1 MTLKK
6 IVAVFI
12 LCISTLT
19 ALGQSELQ
27 IQNIGNLI
35 TTAND
40 TIKDCK
46 IGYRT
51 FGNLNKDKTNVV
63 FMPTWH
69 LGTSENNLDYLKSI
83 IDTKGQYLVVVDALG
98 NGVSSSPSN
107 YSDFPNISIR
117 DMVNSQYE
125 LLVNHLKIEHVEL
138 LVGVSMGGMQA
149 FEWMVGY
156 PEFMKELI
164 VINGTT
170 KSSFYDK
177 VLWNTAVTLI
187 EDAGNDKELLDYAM
201 NRISDI
207 GLLVSTSPTQ
217 VTKAYENEDFQEVVS
232 ARYNQPNNPFNKL
245 IQSRAILEHNIYKDG
260 KISLDNIAEFVKAK
274 TFIIIAE
281 QDHIVNPIYSEEL
294 SKILDCDIFVLKGDC
309 GHIAAF
315 CDVELVK
322 QAVSEFLKK

>member
-6 IVAVFI
+6 IVAIFI
-12 LCISTLT
+12 LCSSTIT
-19 ALGQSELQ
+19 AFGNSELQ

-35 TTAND
+35 TTSND
-40 TIKDCK
+40 TIKGCK

-51 FGNLNKDKTNVV
+51 FGKLNKDKSNVV

-69 LGTSENNLDYLKSI
+69 LGTSEDNLDYLKSI
-83 IDTKGQYLVVVDALG
+83 IDTKEQYLIVVDALG

-107 YSDFPNISIR
+107 YSNFPNISIR
-117 DMVNSQYE
+117 DMVNSQYK
-125 LLVNHLKIEHVEL
+125 LLVNYLNIEHVEL

-149 FEWMVGY
+149 FEWMVAY
-156 PEFMKELI
+156 PEFMNELI
-164 VINGTT
+164 SINGTT
-170 KSSFYDK
+170 KTSFYDK

-187 EDAGNDKELLDYAM
+187 EDAGNDKESLDYAM

-207 GLLVSTSPTQ
+207 GLLVGTSPTQ
-217 VTKAYENEDFQEVVS
+217 VSKDYENEDFQEFIS
-232 ARYNQPNNPFNKL
+232 ARYSRHKNPFNKL

-260 KISLDNIAEFVKAK
+260 KISPENITEIVKSK
-274 TFIIIAE
+274 TLIVIAE
-281 QDHIVNPIYSEEL
+281 QDHVVNPIYSKEL
-294 SKILDCDIFVLKGDC
+294 SKVLGCDILELKGDC
-309 GHIAAF
+309 GHVAAF